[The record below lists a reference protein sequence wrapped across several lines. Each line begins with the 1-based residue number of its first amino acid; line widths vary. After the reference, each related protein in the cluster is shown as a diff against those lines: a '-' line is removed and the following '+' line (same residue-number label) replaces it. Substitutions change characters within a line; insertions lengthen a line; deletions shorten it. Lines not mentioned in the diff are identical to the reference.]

1 MAITVETV
9 SRMQLT
15 ADTLRREGKRIA
27 VVPTMGALHEGHLSL
42 IRLARK
48 HADVVVTTV
57 FVNPLQFGPGEDFGR
72 YPRPLPNDIM
82 AAADAGA
89 EYVFAPSVGEMYPE
103 GFQTSVHV
111 EQLTARLE
119 GAVRPGHFR
128 GVTTIVAKLFTAVK
142 PHVAVFGQKD
152 AQQLAVIKRMTVD
165 LGFHVDIVVGQ
176 TVRERDGLAM
186 SSRNVYLTESQR
198 KEAPVLYQALS
209 LARDRIQQ
217 GEFRRATLV
226 EEMRAVISGRSSASI
241 DYLSVA
247 DAVTLEEVDQLTPG
261 KDVLISLAARF
272 GTTRLIDNIPVRP

>member
-9 SRMQLT
+9 SRMHLT

-27 VVPTMGALHEGHLSL
+27 VVPTMGALHAGHLSL

-48 HADVVVTTV
+48 HADVVVATI
-57 FVNPLQFGPGEDFGR
+57 FVNPLQFGPGEDFER
-72 YPRPLPNDIM
+72 YPRPLPKDVM
-82 AAADAGA
+82 AAADSGA
-89 EYVFAPSVGEMYPE
+89 EYVFAPSVGEMYPA
-103 GFQTSVHV
+103 GFQTSVQV
-111 EQLTARLE
+111 ERLTAVLE

-128 GVTTIVAKLFTAVK
+128 GVTTIVAKLFNAVK

-152 AQQLAVIKRMTVD
+152 AQQLAVIKRMTAD
-165 LGFHVDIVVGQ
+165 LGFHVDIVVGA
-176 TVRERDGLAM
+176 TVREPDGLAM
-186 SSRNVYLTESQR
+186 SSRNVYLTEAQR

-217 GEFRRATLV
+217 GEYRRATLV
-226 EEMRAVISGRSSASI
+226 EEMRAVISGRSSATI

-247 DAVTLEEVDQLTPG
+247 DAGTLEEVEQITPG

-272 GTTRLIDNIPVRP
+272 GTTRLIDNIPVRA

>member
-9 SRMQLT
+9 SRMHLT

-27 VVPTMGALHEGHLSL
+27 VVPTMGALHAGHLSL

-48 HADVVVTTV
+48 HADVVVTTI
-57 FVNPLQFGPGEDFGR
+57 FVNPLQFGPGEDFER
-72 YPRPLPNDIM
+72 YPRPLPKDIM

-89 EYVFAPSVGEMYPE
+89 EYVFAPSVSEMYSA
-103 GFQTSVHV
+103 GFQTSVQV
-111 EQLTARLE
+111 EQLTAVLE

-128 GVTTIVAKLFTAVK
+128 GVTTIVAKLFLAIK

-152 AQQLAVIKRMTVD
+152 AQQLAVIRRMTAD
-165 LGFHVDIVVGQ
+165 LGFHVDIVVGS
-176 TVRERDGLAM
+176 TVREPDGLAM
-186 SSRNVYLTESQR
+186 SSRNVYLTEAQR

-217 GEFRRATLV
+217 GEYRRDTLV
-226 EEMRAVISGRSSASI
+226 EEMRAVIAGRSSAAI

-247 DAVTLEEVDQLTPG
+247 DAGTLEEVEQIAPG

-272 GTTRLIDNIPVRP
+272 GTTRLIDNIPVRA

>member
-89 EYVFAPSVGEMYPE
+89 EYVFAPSVREMYPE

-247 DAVTLEEVDQLTPG
+247 DAVTLEEVEQLTPG

>member
-89 EYVFAPSVGEMYPE
+89 EYVFAPSVG
-103 GFQTSVHV
+103 
-111 EQLTARLE
+111 
-119 GAVRPGHFR
+119 
-128 GVTTIVAKLFTAVK
+128 
-142 PHVAVFGQKD
+142 
-152 AQQLAVIKRMTVD
+152 
-165 LGFHVDIVVGQ
+165 
-176 TVRERDGLAM
+176 
-186 SSRNVYLTESQR
+186 
-198 KEAPVLYQALS
+198 
-209 LARDRIQQ
+209 
-217 GEFRRATLV
+217 
-226 EEMRAVISGRSSASI
+226 
-241 DYLSVA
+241 
-247 DAVTLEEVDQLTPG
+247 
-261 KDVLISLAARF
+261 
-272 GTTRLIDNIPVRP
+272 

>member
-42 IRLARK
+42 IRLAGK

-89 EYVFAPSVGEMYPE
+89 EYVFAPPVGEMYPE

-128 GVTTIVAKLFTAVK
+128 GVTTVVAKLFTAVK

-226 EEMRAVISGRSSASI
+226 EEMRAVIGGRSSASI

-247 DAVTLEEVDQLTPG
+247 DAATLEEVEQLTPG

>member
-72 YPRPLPNDIM
+72 YPRPLPKDIM

-89 EYVFAPSVGEMYPE
+89 EYVFAPSVREMYPE

-247 DAVTLEEVDQLTPG
+247 DAVTLEEVEQLTPG

>member
-9 SRMQLT
+9 SRMHLT

-27 VVPTMGALHEGHLSL
+27 VVPTMGALHAGHLSL

-48 HADVVVTTV
+48 HADVVVATI
-57 FVNPLQFGPGEDFGR
+57 FVNPLQFGPGEDFER
-72 YPRPLPNDIM
+72 YPRPLPKDIM

-89 EYVFAPSVGEMYPE
+89 EYVFAPPVGEMYPA

-111 EQLTARLE
+111 EQLTAVLE

-128 GVTTIVAKLFTAVK
+128 GVTTIVAKLFNAVK

-152 AQQLAVIKRMTVD
+152 AQQLAVIRRMTAD
-165 LGFHVDIVVGQ
+165 LGFHVDIVVGS
-176 TVRERDGLAM
+176 TVREPDGLAM
-186 SSRNVYLTESQR
+186 SSRNVYLTEAQR

-217 GEFRRATLV
+217 GECRRATLV
-226 EEMRAVISGRSSASI
+226 EEMRAVISGRSSATI

-247 DAVTLEEVDQLTPG
+247 DAGTLEEVEQITPG

-272 GTTRLIDNIPVRP
+272 GTTRLIDNIPVRA

>member
-9 SRMQLT
+9 SRMHLT

-27 VVPTMGALHEGHLSL
+27 VVPTMGALHDGHLSL
-42 IRLARK
+42 IRLARR
-48 HADVVVTTV
+48 HADVVVATI
-57 FVNPLQFGPGEDFGR
+57 FVNPLQFGPGEDFER
-72 YPRPLPNDIM
+72 YPRPLPKDVM
-82 AAADAGA
+82 AAGDAGA
-89 EYVFAPSVGEMYPE
+89 DYVFAPPVSEMYPA

-111 EQLTARLE
+111 EQLTAVLE

-128 GVTTIVAKLFTAVK
+128 GVTTIVAKLFNAVK

-152 AQQLAVIKRMTVD
+152 AQQLAVIRRMTAD
-165 LGFHVDIVVGQ
+165 LGFHVDIVVGS
-176 TVRERDGLAM
+176 TVREPDGLAM
-186 SSRNVYLTESQR
+186 SSRNVYLTEAQR

-217 GEFRRATLV
+217 GEYRRDTLV
-226 EEMRAVISGRSSASI
+226 EEMRAVIAGRSSATI

-247 DAVTLEEVDQLTPG
+247 DAATLEEVEQIAPG

-272 GTTRLIDNIPVRP
+272 GTTRLIDNIPVRA

>member
-9 SRMQLT
+9 SRMHLT

-27 VVPTMGALHEGHLSL
+27 VVPTMGALHAGHLSL

-57 FVNPLQFGPGEDFGR
+57 FVNPLQFGPGEDFER
-72 YPRPLPNDIM
+72 YPRPLPKDIM

-89 EYVFAPSVGEMYPE
+89 EYVFAPSVSEMYPA
-103 GFQTSVHV
+103 GFQTSVQV
-111 EQLTARLE
+111 EQLAAVLE

-128 GVTTIVAKLFTAVK
+128 GVTTIVAKLFHAIK

-152 AQQLAVIKRMTVD
+152 AQQLAVIRRMTAD
-165 LGFHVDIVVGQ
+165 LGFHVDIVVGS
-176 TVRERDGLAM
+176 TVREPDGLAM
-186 SSRNVYLTESQR
+186 SSRNVYLTEAQR

-217 GEFRRATLV
+217 GEYRRDTLV
-226 EEMRAVISGRSSASI
+226 EEMRAVIAGRSSATI

-247 DAVTLEEVDQLTPG
+247 DAGTLEEVEQIPPG

-272 GTTRLIDNIPVRP
+272 GTTRLIDNIPVRA

>member
-9 SRMQLT
+9 SRMHLT

-27 VVPTMGALHEGHLSL
+27 VVPTMGALHDGHLSL
-42 IRLARK
+42 IRLARR
-48 HADVVVTTV
+48 HADVVVATI
-57 FVNPLQFGPGEDFGR
+57 FVNPLQFGPGEDFER
-72 YPRPLPNDIM
+72 YPRPLPKDVM
-82 AAADAGA
+82 AAGDAGA
-89 EYVFAPSVGEMYPE
+89 DYVFAPPVSEMYPA

-111 EQLTARLE
+111 EQLTAVLE

-128 GVTTIVAKLFTAVK
+128 GVTTIVAKLFNAVK

-152 AQQLAVIKRMTVD
+152 AQQLAVIRRMTAD
-165 LGFHVDIVVGQ
+165 LGFHVDIVVGS
-176 TVRERDGLAM
+176 TVREPDGLAM
-186 SSRNVYLTESQR
+186 SSRNVYLTEAQR

-217 GEFRRATLV
+217 GEYRRDTLV
-226 EEMRAVISGRSSASI
+226 EEMRAVIAGRSSATI

-247 DAVTLEEVDQLTPG
+247 DAATLEEVERIAPG

-272 GTTRLIDNIPVRP
+272 GTTRLIDNIPVRA

>member
-9 SRMQLT
+9 SRMHLT

-27 VVPTMGALHEGHLSL
+27 VVPTMGALHAGHLSL

-48 HADVVVTTV
+48 HADVVVTTI
-57 FVNPLQFGPGEDFGR
+57 FVNPLQFGPGEDFER
-72 YPRPLPNDIM
+72 YPRPLPKDIM

-89 EYVFAPSVGEMYPE
+89 EYVFAPSVSEMYPA
-103 GFQTSVHV
+103 GFQTSVQV
-111 EQLTARLE
+111 EQLAAVLE

-128 GVTTIVAKLFTAVK
+128 GVTTIVAKLFHAIK

-152 AQQLAVIKRMTVD
+152 AQQLAVIRRMTAD
-165 LGFHVDIVVGQ
+165 LGFHVDIVVGS
-176 TVRERDGLAM
+176 TVREPDGLAM
-186 SSRNVYLTESQR
+186 SSRNVYLTEAQR

-217 GEFRRATLV
+217 GEYRRDTLV
-226 EEMRAVISGRSSASI
+226 EEMRAVIAGRSSATI

-247 DAVTLEEVDQLTPG
+247 DAGTLEEVEQIAPG

-272 GTTRLIDNIPVRP
+272 GTTRLIDNIPVRA